1 MEKVNQNMKTLK
13 TVFLD
18 DFNNFINEFQFLIF
32 VCFVYILAD
41 LHGHNLAFHPFRPL
55 ISDNLSLDKFHILA
69 SVNPIH
75 LHL

>member
-1 MEKVNQNMKTLK
+1 MRRRSSLFVMLEVCLK
-13 TVFLD
+13 T
-18 DFNNFINEFQFLIF
+18 LIF
-32 VCFVYILAD
+32 VCFVYILAA